1 MDESYHKAYCESNP
15 NINDVSVQIDYAEV
29 QFNSADGVVGLNN
42 LGNTCYMNSAL
53 QCLSNLECFRQYLLS
68 MSFRPEI
75 NETNPLGTQGEVV
88 T

>member
-1 MDESYHKAYCESNP
+1 MDETYHKAYCESNQ

-53 QCLSNLECFRQYLLS
+53 QCLSNLECFR
-68 MSFRPEI
+68 
-75 NETNPLGTQGEVV
+75 
-88 T
+88 